1 MKLLKAEITEF
12 GKYRQFSFDFTAGN
26 QLIFGANEA
35 GKSTLYHFIKAI
47 LFGFPK
53 KQKRKRDY
61 EIDHAYYG
69 GALEIEIDGE
79 VLRIERMKHLN
90 KGKATVII
98 GDEIFPE
105 SYLQKRLAPLDSQLF
120 EQVFTFDQE
129 QLQQITQLDEKHLQS
144 ALLSLGITGSQ
155 QLFLQA
161 EQEEKERNKI
171 FTSRG
176 RVLPL
181 NQKLAEYQALQASIY
196 TLAEKQKELAVH
208 SQQLQSLK
216 NTQKDLQKQWLSL
229 QKQAQQ
235 IKQQQTHFS
244 LFEEYQSLQQK
255 DLQLADAADVQVLQQ
270 FMQQSQQLN
279 QDIQVLESRLS
290 QLEQKQ
296 LSKRYLFYLD
306 HEEQIDQLLQ
316 SEGTLYQDIQAHK
329 QITQQLAQLPDNT
342 KVQETVSQEFVAQYT
357 QIQTQL
363 ATLTSQI
370 TSAQHNQQVA
380 EEKLNQFERQHPEL
394 FAQIKAT
401 TSTKPLL
408 ITGFVGVLLSLLLM
422 KFSPLFGGLVFV
434 STILLVGLLYLQVY
448 RALDSEPIKQQWRLY
463 LQDLDEKN
471 QAYQNLLEEQRTMQ
485 EKFQA
490 LRSQLPLDLQ
500 HLDHVSFIQEL
511 AKRDQAA
518 QISKNA
524 QQQRQMLNAKLA
536 QLNQNMAQ
544 FRKTADFLY
553 EWLPIANLSIAEQLG
568 KIRQFKEEMQQEKI
582 ARASHPV
589 TQIMEQ
595 ISQKRQ
601 AQQDLLKQNQT
612 LLAKYQIQQV
622 SDLELWFRQMQERA
636 SQVKRKTELAQ
647 MLKGLYPD
655 AMTKEQLASQE
666 QQILSQETQLQVQ
679 KDQNLT
685 QIKQIEVSLAQQM
698 KDLTLP
704 QLYQKEEQL
713 KAEIQELIYEWSVHF
728 VIEKQLQFLA
738 DQLSESQL
746 PFLFEKAGLYMQ
758 ILTNQRYDKV
768 QMKDNELFVNQQS
781 IYQLSTGT
789 KDQLIMALRFAY
801 LAVQQKNISPV
812 VIDDGW
818 LHYDSQRKR
827 SLAQLLAEFAK
838 DYQVICLS
846 SDREMVSYYQEL
858 HQVVKP
864 LS

>member
-35 GKSTLYHFIKAI
+35 GKSTLYHFIKAM

-61 EIDHAYYG
+61 ETNHAYYG

-181 NQKLAEYQALQASIY
+181 NQKLAEYQALQANIH
-196 TLAEKQKELAVH
+196 TLAENQQELAAQ
-208 SQQLQSLK
+208 SQQLQTLK
-216 NTQKDLQKQWLSL
+216 NAQKDLQKQWLSL

-255 DLQLADAADVQVLQQ
+255 DLKLADAADVQVLQQ
-270 FMQQSQQLN
+270 FMQQSQQLS

-306 HEEQIDQLLQ
+306 HEEQIDHLLQ

-329 QITQQLAQLPDNT
+329 QITQQLAQLPDNIQDQ
-342 KVQETVSQEFVAQYT
+342 VTVSQEFVAQYT

-363 ATLTSQI
+363 ATLTSQL

-394 FAQIKAT
+394 FAQTEVT
-401 TSTKPLL
+401 TSPKPLI
-408 ITGFVGVLLSLLLM
+408 ITGMVGVLLSLLLM

-434 STILLVGLLYLQVY
+434 LTILLAGLLYVRVY
-448 RALDSEPIKQQWRLY
+448 RASDSEPIKQQWRLY

-471 QAYQNLLEEQRTMQ
+471 QTYQNLLDEQRTMQ
-485 EKFQA
+485 DKFQA

-524 QQQRQMLNAKLA
+524 QQQRQDLRAKLA
-536 QLNQNMAQ
+536 QLDQNMDH

-553 EWLPIANLSIAEQLG
+553 KWLPIAHLTIAEQLG
-568 KIRQFKEEMQQEKI
+568 QIRQFKEEMQKEKI
-582 ARASHPV
+582 ARAAHPV

-622 SDLELWFRQMQERA
+622 SDLPLWFRQMQERA

-647 MLKGLYPD
+647 MLKDLYPD
-655 AMTKEQLASQE
+655 AMTKEQLVSQE

-679 KDQNLT
+679 QDQNLT

-704 QLYQKEEQL
+704 ELYQKEEQL

-746 PFLFEKAGLYMQ
+746 PLLFEQAGHFMQ
-758 ILTNQRYDKV
+758 ILTNQRYDKI
-768 QMKDNELFVNQQS
+768 QMKENELFVNQQS

-801 LAVQQKNISPV
+801 LAMQQKNISPV

>member
-35 GKSTLYHFIKAI
+35 GKSTLYHFIKAM

-61 EIDHAYYG
+61 ETNHAYYG

-129 QLQQITQLDEKHLQS
+129 QLQQITQLDEKYLQS

-196 TLAEKQKELAVH
+196 TLAEKQKELAAQ

-216 NTQKDLQKQWLSL
+216 NAQKDLQKQWLSI
-229 QKQAQQ
+229 QKQAQK
-235 IKQQQTHFS
+235 IKQQQTHFA

-255 DLQLADAADVQVLQQ
+255 DLQLADATDVQVLQQ
-270 FMQQSQQLN
+270 FMQQSQQLS

-306 HEEQIDQLLQ
+306 HEEQISQLLQ

-342 KVQETVSQEFVAQYT
+342 QDQETVSQEFVAQYT

-363 ATLTSQI
+363 ATLTSQL
-370 TSAQHNQQVA
+370 THAQHNQQVA
-380 EEKLNQFERQHPEL
+380 EEKLNQFEQQHPEL
-394 FAQIKAT
+394 FAQTKAT
-401 TSTKPLL
+401 NSPKPLI
-408 ITGFVGVLLSLLLM
+408 ITGIVGGLLSLLLM
-422 KFSPLFGGLVFV
+422 KFSSLFGGLVFV
-434 STILLVGLLYLQVY
+434 LTFILVGLLYLRVY
-448 RALDSEPIKQQWRLY
+448 RASDNEPIKQQWRLY

-471 QAYQNLLEEQRTMQ
+471 QVYQNLLDEQRTLQ
-485 EKFQA
+485 DQFQA

-524 QQQRQMLNAKLA
+524 QQQRQTLRVKLA
-536 QLNQNMAQ
+536 QLDQNMAQ
-544 FRKTADFLY
+544 FRQTADFLY
-553 EWLPIANLSIAEQLG
+553 EWLPIAHLTIAEQLG
-568 KIRQFKEEMQQEKI
+568 QIRQFKEEMQQEKM
-582 ARASHPV
+582 ARAAHPV

-622 SDLELWFRQMQERA
+622 SDLPLWFRQMQERA

-647 MLKGLYPD
+647 MLKDLYPD
-655 AMTKEQLASQE
+655 AMTKAQLASQE
-666 QQILSQETQLQVQ
+666 QEILRQETQLQVQ

-704 QLYQKEEQL
+704 ELYQKEEQL

-746 PFLFEKAGLYMQ
+746 PYLFEQAGHFMQ
-758 ILTNQRYDKV
+758 ILTNQRYDKI
-768 QMKDNELFVNQQS
+768 QMKENELFVNQQS

-801 LAVQQKNISPV
+801 LAMKQKNISPV

-827 SLAQLLAEFAK
+827 SLAQLLAAFAK

>member
-35 GKSTLYHFIKAI
+35 GKSTLYHFIKAM

-61 EIDHAYYG
+61 ETNHAYYG

-181 NQKLAEYQALQASIY
+181 NQKLAEYQALQANIY
-196 TLAEKQKELAVH
+196 TLAEKQKELAAQ

-216 NTQKDLQKQWLSL
+216 NAQKDLQKRWLSL

-306 HEEQIDQLLQ
+306 HEEQISQLLQ
-316 SEGTLYQDIQAHK
+316 SEGTLYQDLQAHK

-342 KVQETVSQEFVAQYT
+342 QDQVTVSQEFVAQYT

-363 ATLTSQI
+363 ATLTSQL

-394 FAQIKAT
+394 FAQTEVT
-401 TSTKPLL
+401 TSPKPLI

-434 STILLVGLLYLQVY
+434 LTIFLAGLLYIRFY
-448 RALDSEPIKQQWRLY
+448 RASDNEPIKQQWRLY

-471 QAYQNLLEEQRTMQ
+471 QTYQNLLDEQSTMK

-524 QQQRQMLNAKLA
+524 QQQRQDLRAKLA
-536 QLNQNMAQ
+536 QLDQNMAQ
-544 FRKTADFLY
+544 FRQTADFLY
-553 EWLPIANLSIAEQLG
+553 EWLPIAHLTIAEQLRQ
-568 KIRQFKEEMQQEKI
+568 IRQFKEEMQQEKI
-582 ARASHPV
+582 ARAAHPV

-622 SDLELWFRQMQERA
+622 SDLSLWFRQMQERA
-636 SQVKRKTELAQ
+636 GQVKRKTELAQ

-655 AMTKEQLASQE
+655 AMTKEQLANQE

-704 QLYQKEEQL
+704 ELYQKEEQL

-728 VIEKQLQFLA
+728 VIGKQLQFMA

-746 PFLFEKAGLYMQ
+746 PFLFEQAGHFMQ
-758 ILTNQRYDKV
+758 ILTNQRYDKI
-768 QMKDNELFVNQQS
+768 QMKENELFVNQQS

-801 LAVQQKNISPV
+801 LAMQQKNISPV

>member
-12 GKYRQFSFDFTAGN
+12 GKYRQFSFDFTGGN

-35 GKSTLYHFIKAI
+35 GKSTLYHFIKAM

-61 EIDHAYYG
+61 ETDHAYYG

-181 NQKLAEYQALQASIY
+181 NQKLAEYQALQANIY
-196 TLAEKQKELAVH
+196 TLAEKQKELAAQ

-216 NTQKDLQKQWLSL
+216 NAQKDLQKQWLSL

-270 FMQQSQQLN
+270 FMQQSQQLS
-279 QDIQVLESRLS
+279 QDIQVLESRVS

-306 HEEQIDQLLQ
+306 HEEQISQLLQ

-357 QIQTQL
+357 QIQSQL
-363 ATLTSQI
+363 ATLTSQL
-370 TSAQHNQQVA
+370 THAQHAQQVA
-380 EEKLNQFERQHPEL
+380 EEKLNQFEQQHPEL
-394 FAQIKAT
+394 FAQTKAT
-401 TSTKPLL
+401 TSPKPLL

-434 STILLVGLLYLQVY
+434 STILLVGLLYLRVY

-471 QAYQNLLEEQRTMQ
+471 QAYQNLLEEQGTMQ

-536 QLNQNMAQ
+536 QLNQNMTQ

-595 ISQKRQ
+595 ISQKRK

-622 SDLELWFRQMQERA
+622 SDLPLWFRQMQERA

-704 QLYQKEEQL
+704 ELYQKEEQL

-728 VIEKQLQFLA
+728 VIEKQLQFMA

-801 LAVQQKNISPV
+801 LAMQQKSISPV

-846 SDREMVSYYQEL
+846 SDREMVTYYQEL